1 MTLTLYEQGLF
12 TWKEWA
18 AELSKQIAT
27 AQSHG
32 DPDLGDTYYHHW
44 LAALE
49 AMVVQKKIGDADK
62 LSGLYHDW
70 SEAAKATPH
79 GEPIT
84 LGKR

>member
-18 AELSKQIAT
+18 AELSKQITA
-27 AQSHG
+27 AQSLG

-84 LGKR
+84 LDK